1 MREWISLKTQ
11 NGIVEPKEVE
21 VLIWEIRELHVIAWP
36 IMKRGVIRNGNDGI
50 TKSGNFDF
58 YKTNSSLDS

>member
-1 MREWISLKTQ
+1 MRELIFLKDQ
-11 NGIVEPKEVE
+11 NMIVEPKEVE
-21 VLIWEIRELHVIAWP
+21 LLTWEIILLNVIAWT
-36 IMKRGVIRNGNDGI
+36 IMKREVIRNGI

>member
-11 NGIVEPKEVE
+11 NMIVEPKEVE
-21 VLIWEIRELHVIAWP
+21 LLTWEIILLNVIAWT
-36 IMKRGVIRNGNDGI
+36 IMKREVIRNGI